1 MGRAREKEIIREVAR
16 RTGMKQNDVQKV
28 VNEFF
33 LVAREILMG
42 GDAVAVPG
50 FGTFRPHTR
59 PGREMKIPFGGMV
72 QVPPKKT
79 VILRLCKNLLEAM
92 KDMEEK
98 K

>member
-16 RTGMKQNDVQKV
+16 RTGMKQNDAQKV
-28 VNEFF
+28 VGEFF
-33 LVAREILMG
+33 LVAREILMC

-59 PGREMKIPFGGMV
+59 PGREMKIPFGGVV
-72 QVPPKKT
+72 QAPPKKT
-79 VILRLCKNLLEAM
+79 VILRPCKSLLDEM
-92 KDMEEK
+92 KDMEDK